1 MALDLE
7 TNNNFAIKI
16 MRDSQNSTVHKM
28 ENFIREVQLLA
39 DLNHH
44 NIIEIVHV
52 NLNGNIVKHD
62 GRVIKVCYYIMK
74 YAHYGELFKFL
85 EQTPHFSE
93 NISRFYFHQLIEGI
107 FLLYYFNFMSFYVF
121 FSNFLRNRVFTQKS
135 YWTSRCKG

>member
-1 MALDLE
+1 MAFDLE

-16 MRDSQNSTVHKM
+16 MRDSQNTTVHKM

-52 NLNGNIVKHD
+52 NLNGKIVKHD
-62 GRVIKVCYYIMK
+62 GRVIKVCYYLMK

-85 EQTPHFSE
+85 ELTPHFSE
-93 NISRFYFHQLIEGI
+93 NISRFYFHQLIEGDNI
-107 FLLYYFNFMSFYVF
+107 NIIYYSICFLYFLNCLGDFCFFFNFFLISF
-121 FSNFLRNRVFTQKS
+121 
-135 YWTSRCKG
+135 